1 MVPQQMQ
8 LQQIQVQSSSG
19 LPTQTQ
25 YVNEPEHQIQ
35 NQLIQSQQIA
45 QNGLTT
51 SQAKASENRPIM
63 TMVSLGSGNNNT
75 SSPMNAMQNMNSP
88 LSSHLTIQPPPNP
101 LAAMTTLSYNPSNG
115 MVTNNIAK
123 DDKQNSSKA
132 DEQQKTNEQSAGE
145 IINLNGTSTSSTVT
159 NGSVTIISSSTVSAP
174 TLNLVDKLTGNYSD

>member
-1 MVPQQMQ
+1 MQ
-8 LQQIQVQSSSG
+8 LQQIQVQSTSG

-51 SQAKASENRPIM
+51 SQAKASVENRPIM
-63 TMVSLGSGNNNT
+63 TMVSLGSSNNNT

-115 MVTNNIAK
+115 MVTNNIPK

-132 DEQQKTNEQSAGE
+132 DEQQKTNEQSVSE

-174 TLNLVDKLTGNYSD
+174 TLNQVDKLTGNYSN